1 MKLGFR
7 SPSDEE
13 DSYLPNSGQ
22 SQEDGFNSEVGDVL
36 YLRFGNETLGSVL
49 FSFAIVD
56 LFLEIKFTCNQT
68 QDL

>member
-22 SQEDGFNSEVGDVL
+22 SQEDGLNSEGGDVL
-36 YLRFGNETLGSVL
+36 YLRSGNETLGSVL
-49 FSFAIVD
+49 FP
-56 LFLEIKFTCNQT
+56 LP
-68 QDL
+68 

>member
-13 DSYLPNSGQ
+13 DSCLPNSGQ

-36 YLRFGNETLGSVL
+36 YPRSGNETLGSML
-49 FSFAIVD
+49 FP
-56 LFLEIKFTCNQT
+56 LP
-68 QDL
+68 

>member
-7 SPSDEE
+7 NPSDEK

-36 YLRFGNETLGSVL
+36 YLGSGYETLGSVL
-49 FSFAIVD
+49 FT
-56 LFLEIKFTCNQT
+56 LP
-68 QDL
+68 